1 MNSNVETVNVKFDI
15 VKLVLAVAFVITGI
29 IGFYFF
35 ADQSI
40 LRSNNWIVSVCGH
53 FCSDCTKYRKRKNL
67 WGIFQNAQIEVRKVV
82 WPTREETLQTTLIVI
97 FVVIL
102 VAISL
107 WLIDMFLGWSIRN
120 LLGQG
125 G

>member
-29 IGFYFF
+29 IGFYYF
-35 ADQSI
+35 ADLSI
-40 LRSNNWIVSVCGH
+40 LVRTIGLLVCVGISVVIALNTEKG
-53 FCSDCTKYRKRKNL
+53 RNM
-67 WGIFQNAQIEVRKVV
+67 WGFFQNAQIEVRKVV

-107 WLIDMFLGWSIRN
+107 WLIDMFLGWSIRS